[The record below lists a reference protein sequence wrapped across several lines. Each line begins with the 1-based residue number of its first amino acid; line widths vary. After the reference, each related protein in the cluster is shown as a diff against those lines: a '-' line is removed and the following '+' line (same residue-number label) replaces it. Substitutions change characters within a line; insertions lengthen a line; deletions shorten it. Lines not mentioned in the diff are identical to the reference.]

1 VELIT
6 EDGVSLRATWSDTG
20 DPDTVIVVAP
30 GFTGHGGMGVL
41 RRLTARLARHAAVL
55 VVDLRG
61 HGTSGGLCTLGAAEP
76 ADLDAAVRW
85 ARRQG
90 YRRVLT
96 LGFSFGGAVAL
107 CHAALRGGVDAVAAV
122 SAPSRW
128 YIRDTP
134 VMRRLHPMAETAA
147 GRALARAVFKVRLD
161 AGWRTVPPS
170 PLELVHRIAPTPVL
184 VVHGDRDNYF
194 PIEHPLALAAAAG
207 EGCDLWLEP
216 GFGHAENAVSPAL
229 LHRVADWLTTAS
241 DLAEPRPAGSGT
253 IGG

>member
-1 VELIT
+1 
-6 EDGVSLRATWSDTG
+6 
-20 DPDTVIVVAP
+20 
-30 GFTGHGGMGVL
+30 
-41 RRLTARLARHAAVL
+41 
-55 VVDLRG
+55 
-61 HGTSGGLCTLGAAEP
+61 
-76 ADLDAAVRW
+76 
-85 ARRQG
+85 
-90 YRRVLT
+90 
-96 LGFSFGGAVAL
+96 
-107 CHAALRGGVDAVAAV
+107 VDAVAAV

-229 LHRVADWLTTAS
+229 LHRVADWLTAAS
-241 DLAEPRPAGSGT
+241 HLAEPRPAGSGT